1 MSMESVQ
8 NEKLAISGLHHLAL
22 VVKDMDRTIEFY
34 NRILGMPLI
43 KTIDIPDGRGQHFF
57 FDVGNGA
64 SLAFF
69 WFPNAPEA
77 APGIANPSIP
87 QSVSAHGSMHHV
99 AFRVPAEKLQ
109 EYRDMLVAEGV
120 EVTETWYHNDPLDDI
135 TVTQQPTSFLG
146 SIYFS
151 DPDGIILE
159 LADWMRPIHP
169 STDVHHERVVDA
181 SGVGRW
187 VKTDMI
193 AEAH

>member
-1 MSMESVQ
+1 MDEVR
-8 NEKLAISGLHHLAL
+8 NPRFEISGLHHLAL

-34 NRILGMPLI
+34 HRILGMPLI
-43 KTIDIPDGRGQHFF
+43 KTIDIPNGRGQHFF

-69 WFPNAPEA
+69 YFPDAPEA
-77 APGIANPSIP
+77 APGIANPPFP

-99 AFRVPAEKLQ
+99 AFRVPADKLQ
-109 EYRDMLVAEGV
+109 EYRDILVAEGV

-135 TVTQQPTSFLG
+135 TVTEQPTSFLG
-146 SIYFS
+146 SIYFT

-169 STDVHHERVVDA
+169 STDVHHDRVVDA
-181 SGVGRW
+181 SGNGRW
-187 VKTDMI
+187 IKRE
-193 AEAH
+193 EAVA